1 MKNHQLIIYDFKVL
15 FNILDEIKEYLNC
28 ELIYFSKKNYKDLI
42 SNYSNFTIIT
52 KSEVKNLS
60 SVIVVKDFPYKIKK
74 LIELINTNLIKKQFN
89 LQSKQNIGSYKLDYN
104 SKIISKNDIQLSLT
118 EKELKLINF
127 LKNSNHPISIIE
139 LQKKVWGYTSTLET
153 HTVETHVYRLR
164 KKLLKK
170 FGDKSFIKSSKS
182 GYIIE

>member
-52 KSEVKNLS
+52 KNELKDLS

-74 LIELINTNLIKKQFN
+74 LNELINTNLIKKQFN
-89 LQSKQNIGSYKLDYN
+89 
-104 SKIISKNDIQLSLT
+104 
-118 EKELKLINF
+118 
-127 LKNSNHPISIIE
+127 
-139 LQKKVWGYTSTLET
+139 
-153 HTVETHVYRLR
+153 
-164 KKLLKK
+164 
-170 FGDKSFIKSSKS
+170 
-182 GYIIE
+182 